1 MEGDFCFSIVETLP
15 LCFPWGHVHNVTP
28 PKEHQRRALKN
39 RPWWENGLQTKQQ
52 HEEMTRPAV
61 TTDPSG
67 KLRVLTEDGDWVLIH
82 PATSTSFPPSLLLP
96 SLCIF
101 SPYLTCLG
109 SQSRDSLIH
118 FSPVSQKYLY
128 RSRFLSYN
136 DDVQFLCLLLLLRI
150 IGVHRFPTSN
160 PTAQTAFPGCWD
172 SAEPETAVNHPI
184 SQAPR
189 SYLKLPQ
196 GLFPG

>member
-28 PKEHQRRALKN
+28 PNEHQRRALKN

-82 PATSTSFPPSLLLP
+82 PATSTSFPSFLSMPLP
-96 SLCIF
+96 SSFRLPSVF
-101 SPYLTCLG
+101 FP
-109 SQSRDSLIH
+109 
-118 FSPVSQKYLY
+118 
-128 RSRFLSYN
+128 LSYLLGQPEQRLFN
-136 DDVQFLCLLLLLRI
+136 SFLPRQPEIPL
-150 IGVHRFPTSN
+150 
-160 PTAQTAFPGCWD
+160 Q
-172 SAEPETAVNHPI
+172 EPIPVL
-184 SQAPR
+184 Q
-189 SYLKLPQ
+189 
-196 GLFPG
+196 